1 MNEKVWQNTHDM
13 LLGQG
18 ILKEPL
24 DMGRVHTMEFLL
36 NIYREEQ

>member
-18 ILKEPL
+18 ILKESL